1 MFCIVLQTTL
11 NHTECISKHRVR
23 ARSGEVQ
30 LNLVKSDTFVRFWSD
45 RYRSRCEQKYQSDH
59 LGVYCS
65 TQS

>member
-1 MFCIVLQTTL
+1 MFCSVLQTTP
-11 NHTECISKHRVR
+11 NHTEYISKHRVR

-30 LNLVKSDTFVRFWSD
+30 LNLVKSDTFARFWSD
-45 RYRSRCEQKYQSDH
+45 RCEQKYQSDH